1 MGDISKWM
9 GWKTLAIGL
18 TAAGLLSGCSRGG
31 VQDAA
36 GQPVPDVY
44 KAFSTGEVRLRCNI
58 SCSGRW
64 GMERQKW
71 TALYQNQ
78 LWQDLALSVADVN
91 FQGDVQYFYLG
102 RAAEGLGFYQAADT
116 YYRLSRTVTFRCGGS
131 SECGN
136 VNVPVAVSEGLVRVA
151 PAVQASAPKPLA
163 SPVPATLVPLAPI
176 PIPIPIASR
185 APASPSVIQATSEK
199 VSVNYDEFTKNTT
212 YSSDPLR
219 KLSSENGLINEVVSA
234 LAATAKPSGTV
245 YVLVVNHSH
254 ESIDANRYNTVL
266 DASGEALQYTK
277 VKTDVSSCHR
287 SMCLYSEMG
296 AIKVTRAYLEAR
308 ASSGM
313 RIRLQSTLASQI
325 VEIPGTYISTFL
337 ESVPK

>member
-1 MGDISKWM
+1 MTFASKWM
-9 GWKTLAIGL
+9 GWRTLALGL
-18 TAAGLLSGCSRGG
+18 AAAASLSGCSRGG
-31 VQDAA
+31 VQDSA
-36 GQPVPDVY
+36 GQPVADVY
-44 KAFSTGEVRLRCNI
+44 NAFSKGEIRLRCGI

-71 TALYQNQ
+71 AALYQNQ

-131 SECGN
+131 ECGN

-151 PAVQASAPKPLA
+151 PAVQASAPKPPA
-163 SPVPATLVPLAPI
+163 PPVPTTSVPLAPA
-176 PIPIPIASR
+176 PTAAR
-185 APASPSVIQATSEK
+185 VPASPSVTPVTQSGSRK
-199 VSVNYDEFTKNTT
+199 VSEHYDEFTKSTT

-219 KLSSENGLINEVVSA
+219 NFTSKDGLINEVVSTF
-234 LAATAKPSGTV
+234 AATAKPTGTV
-245 YVLVVNHSH
+245 YALVVNHSH
-254 ESIDANRYNTVL
+254 ESTDANRYNTVL
-266 DASGEALQYTK
+266 DASGEALQYTIL
-277 VKTDVSSCHR
+277 KTNVSSCQW
-287 SMCLYSEMG
+287 SMCLYSEIGM
-296 AIKVTRAYLEAR
+296 ITVTRGYLEAR

-325 VEIPGTYISTFL
+325 VEIPGSYISTFL
-337 ESVPK
+337 DSVPK